1 MSLHTFARCH
11 VDKIKLQKLKATK
24 LDETIENASFEEL
37 VNKLNII
44 DEKIDRNYDE
54 KKRIKEL
61 IVDKL
66 GIVTKTYQ
74 LEKPTEDDEK
84 YLRVTVKDNLE
95 LFQTGEP
102 LYRVARFERFD
113 IELKFLKREPKE

>member
-1 MSLHTFARCH
+1 ME
-11 VDKIKLQKLKATK
+11 KIKLQKLKPIK
-24 LDETIENASFEEL
+24 IDEDYVNIPFEEL
-37 VNKLNII
+37 VNLLNLI
-44 DEKIDRNYDE
+44 DDKIDRLYSQKRALKQHVVDE
-54 KKRIKEL
+54 IG
-61 IVDKL
+61 VNS
-66 GIVTKTYQ
+66 KTYQ